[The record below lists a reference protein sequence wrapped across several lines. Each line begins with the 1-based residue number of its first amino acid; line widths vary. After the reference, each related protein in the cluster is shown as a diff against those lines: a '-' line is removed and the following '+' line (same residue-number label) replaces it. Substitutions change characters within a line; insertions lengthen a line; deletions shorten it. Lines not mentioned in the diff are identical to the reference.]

1 MTTLGEDFLKDNP
14 ALRRP
19 VVPAERDVYNLN
31 STHPSFLLEDSA
43 SPADMAKPAHWSIA
57 WSDLMMTMFILFLS
71 LFVYQSAQQEFL
83 AEQSNEIVSG
93 TTTEAFDVI
102 SETDIPSPFDQ
113 TPKLSFTSAGTLPTA
128 TPQKEL
134 GNIKEQVDNIEEV
147 EQRVQESKPLDS
159 TKEVKQLSSPSLP
172 SVVSEKDKDSLNQE
186 NIRQK
191 NLALLLPDL
200 PKTEELAYTAS
211 ESTTAPAIETD
222 TISKRSIAK
231 DVAPQTD
238 DIYPRP
244 ITDEPPVQI
253 TPQVKSEPKIK
264 PVLKKGSHLN
274 DLFALSKKVVGSNN
288 LDQFAMVDLVP
299 DKTVRIILT
308 GDLLF
313 ELGASDLSHKAL
325 RSLTAITQ
333 TIKSTP
339 YMINIVGHT
348 DNIPMSSGR
357 YPSNWELSVARAS
370 SVARFL
376 IDEMNINPNQIAVS
390 GYASYRPIKSNT
402 TAANR
407 AANRR
412 VEIIVTKRLPKPLQ
426 TDGSNLN

>member
-1 MTTLGEDFLKDNP
+1 MRTLGEDLLKDNP

-19 VVPAERDVYNLN
+19 VVPAERDVYSLGG
-31 STHPSFLLEDSA
+31 THPSYLLDDPA

-71 LFVYQSAQQEFL
+71 MFVYQSAQQEFL

-93 TTTEAFDVI
+93 TTTEAFDLV
-102 SETDIPSPFDQ
+102 SETDLPSPFDK

-128 TPQKEL
+128 TPKKEL
-134 GNIKEQVDNIEEV
+134 GSRKEQVNNIEDTV
-147 EQRVQESKPLDS
+147 VQASKPQPFDS
-159 TKEVKQLSSPSLP
+159 TKEIKQLSSPSPP
-172 SVVSEKDKDSLNQE
+172 SITKKDKEQQSNRANPQPKD
-186 NIRQK
+186 
-191 NLALLLPDL
+191 LALLLPEL
-200 PKTEELAYTAS
+200 PQTEELHYTTS
-211 ESTTAPAIETD
+211 EPTQVETIETD
-222 TISKRSIAK
+222 NIPKRSIAENIA
-231 DVAPQTD
+231 DQPT

-244 ITDEPPVQI
+244 ITDEPLI
-253 TPQVKSEPKIK
+253 KETAKAKTEPKLK
-264 PVLKKGSHLN
+264 PVIKQGSQLQ

-288 LDQFAMVDLVP
+288 LDQFASVDLVP

-313 ELGASDLSHKAL
+313 ALGASDLSQTAL
-325 RSLTAITQ
+325 KSLRAITK

-348 DNIPMSSGR
+348 DNIPMTSGR

-376 IDEMNINPNQIAVS
+376 IEEMDINPNQLAVS
-390 GYASYRPIKSNT
+390 GYASYRPIKPNT

-412 VEIIVTKRLPKPLQ
+412 VEIIITKRLPTPQ
-426 TDGSNLN
+426 QADDSNLN

>member
-1 MTTLGEDFLKDNP
+1 MATLGDDFLKDNP

-19 VVPAERDVYNLN
+19 VVPAERDVYSLN
-31 STHPSFLLEDSA
+31 ATHPSSLLGDLI

-71 LFVYQSAQQEFL
+71 MFVYQSAQQDFL

-93 TTTEAFDVI
+93 TTTEAFDVV
-102 SETDIPSPFDQ
+102 SETDLPSPFDK
-113 TPKLSFTSAGTLPTA
+113 TPKLSFTSAGTLATA
-128 TPQKEL
+128 TPKKEL
-134 GNIKEQVDNIEEV
+134 GNLKEQVNPIVEV
-147 EQRVQESKPLDS
+147 QKKERAPSPLDS
-159 TKEVKQLSSPSLP
+159 TKEIKQLSAPTLP
-172 SVVSEKDKDSLNQE
+172 SMTEGKKEKIHTSNQPKD
-186 NIRQK
+186 I
-191 NLALLLPDL
+191 ALLFPDL
-200 PKTEELAYTAS
+200 PQTEQLAYTSS
-211 ESTTAPAIETD
+211 EPTATETID
-222 TISKRSIAK
+222 TDNIPKRSIAE
-231 DVAPQTD
+231 DITNQPTD

-244 ITDEPPVQI
+244 ITDEPLVNSAKK
-253 TPQVKSEPKIK
+253 TKSEPKLK
-264 PVLKKGSHLN
+264 PVIQQGSRLR
-274 DLFALSKKVVGSNN
+274 DLFALSKKAVGSNN
-288 LDQFAMVDLVP
+288 LNQFATVDLVP

-313 ELGASDLSHKAL
+313 ELGASTLSPKAL
-325 RSLTAITQ
+325 KALNAITQ

-357 YPSNWELSVARAS
+357 FPSNWELSVARAS

-376 IDEMNINPNQIAVS
+376 IDEININPNQLAVS
-390 GYASYRPIKSNT
+390 GYASYRPIKPNT

-412 VEIIVTKRLPKPLQ
+412 VEIIITKRLPTPQ
-426 TDGSNLN
+426 QPDTQNLN